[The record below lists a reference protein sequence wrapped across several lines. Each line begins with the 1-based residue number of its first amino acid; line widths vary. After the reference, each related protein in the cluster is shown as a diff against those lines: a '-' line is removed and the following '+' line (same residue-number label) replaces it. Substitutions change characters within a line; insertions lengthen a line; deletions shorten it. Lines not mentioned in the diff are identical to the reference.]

1 MKIDDKWYHFDS
13 SGAMETEGI

>member
-1 MKIDDKWYHFDS
+1 MDDKWYHFDS